1 MRRGRDLVTCSVAAV
16 LAGLLSGCVP
26 VGGAAKPADTGPP
39 PDESATAAPSDEAAA
54 PSGWSEFDACPSG
67 SGIPW
72 QWVDGF
78 PAAAMDA
85 AGARIMCGETAVG
98 GAKREVYEYVFA
110 VMTTDQI
117 DGLGRDLEADG
128 YELLVDDFPA
138 ADKAAEYAGARDY
151 YLGGDSAAGF
161 TRVALEIYE
170 PPAGVSS
177 GDGWA
182 VYVDFVSPA
191 TRALDLG

>member
-1 MRRGRDLVTCSVAAV
+1 MLTSGAAAL
-16 LAGLLSGCVP
+16 LAGLLSGCLP
-26 VGGAAKPADTGPP
+26 VGAGPTKTP
-39 PDESATAAPSDEAAA
+39 NAQPSAVASVSDASTSDTAAVA
-54 PSGWSEFDACPSG
+54 PEGWAEFDECPSG

-78 PAAAMDA
+78 PAAAVHES
-85 AGARIMCGETAVG
+85 GAKVMCGETGIG

-110 VMTTDQI
+110 VMATDQI
-117 DGLGRDLEADG
+117 DGLGRSLEADG
-128 YELLVDDFPA
+128 YKLLVDDFPA
-138 ADKAAEYAGARDY
+138 ADTAAEYAGARDY

-170 PPAGVSS
+170 PPPGVSS
-177 GDGWA
+177 GDEWA

-191 TRALDLG
+191 TRALDVG